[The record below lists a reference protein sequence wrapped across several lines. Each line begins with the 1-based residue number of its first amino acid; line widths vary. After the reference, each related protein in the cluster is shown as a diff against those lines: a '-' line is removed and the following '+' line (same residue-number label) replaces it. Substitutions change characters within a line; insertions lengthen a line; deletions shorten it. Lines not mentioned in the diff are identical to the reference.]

1 MPQHQFKTALVFFL
15 LIFINACT
23 SQASKDLQELEQHS
37 KRNFETGKLIAKI
50 QLDNNTAHS
59 FALYLPQKYSTTQR
73 IPLLIFFD
81 PHAEGAYTIEHYTDL
96 AEKYDC
102 ILAASN
108 DSKNGMQVEETNA
121 IVDELMIDLKNKLAV
136 DTTKIMVCGFSGGAK
151 VAICGALQMNEISK
165 VVYCGAALPFENC
178 NHPLQML
185 GFAGLK
191 DMNYSDV
198 VSFSQNN
205 FPQTVKNYCVEWNGK
220 HEWPDEKTF
229 EQVFYFL
236 NNNFEK
242 LQLIKLNEQKKKL
255 LQQEQNI
262 HQQYIS
268 ALQTKVV
275 SYWKSEIN
283 KLNQADNT
291 GLNERLKGFVSLACY
306 SFSNQLLQQNELQQ
320 AEKILTIYKL
330 ADPSNADA
338 DLFSAILFAKQN
350 DKQKMFTAL
359 HSATKNGLNDFTKI
373 ENESSFSIYLQTP
386 EIQKIRSE
394 IQTRKK

>member
-1 MPQHQFKTALVFFL
+1 
-15 LIFINACT
+15 
-23 SQASKDLQELEQHS
+23 
-37 KRNFETGKLIAKI
+37 
-50 QLDNNTAHS
+50 
-59 FALYLPQKYSTTQR
+59 
-73 IPLLIFFD
+73 
-81 PHAEGAYTIEHYTDL
+81 
-96 AEKYDC
+96 
-102 ILAASN
+102 
-108 DSKNGMQVEETNA
+108 
-121 IVDELMIDLKNKLAV
+121 
-136 DTTKIMVCGFSGGAK
+136 
-151 VAICGALQMNEISK
+151 MNEISK